1 MSVTTFTG
9 GFSRTF
15 ASLRNRNFRIFFTAQ
30 IISVTGTWMQSIAQM
45 WLVFHLTGSGLAL
58 GITAA
63 LQFTPILLFG
73 PWGGLLADRFDKRKL
88 LMVTQSAAGAVA
100 LVLAG
105 LTLGGIVQ
113 LWMIYVLAF
122 SLGMVNVFDNPGR
135 QSFVTE
141 MVGRDQLVNAV
152 GLNSAVFTLARVI
165 GPAIAGL
172 LIAVVGTGWC
182 FLYNG
187 LSYFPVVLALLLM
200 HPSELYRGQ
209 PVARSRG
216 QIRAGIR
223 YAWSRPELRFPL
235 LLMLVVGTLAFNFS
249 VVMPLMASLVFKA
262 GASTFGLLMSF
273 MGAGAFVGALVSA
286 ARARPSHRLLA
297 FAGLAFGT
305 LLVGAAIAPTL
316 DIELSVLLPLGAAMI
331 TFQATSNSLLQLNSD
346 PIFRGRVMALYVM
359 VFLGTTPIGGPV
371 VGWVAEQFGARS
383 ALGLGGIATVV
394 ASAALLW
401 GLGHWHVGEVNRTG
415 SAPSQ
420 TGPQLEQLT
429 GFRNSP
435 AGNSQR

>member
-1 MSVTTFTG
+1 MTTLVG
-9 GFSRTF
+9 GFNRTF

-30 IISVTGTWMQSIAQM
+30 IVSVTGTWMQSIAQM
-45 WLVFHLTGSGLAL
+45 WLVLHLTGSGIAL

-73 PWGGLLADRFDKRKL
+73 TWGGLLADRVDKRKL
-88 LMVTQSAAGAVA
+88 LMVTQSAAGLVA

-105 LTLGGIVQ
+105 LTLGGVVQ
-113 LWMIYVLAF
+113 LWMVYVLAF
-122 SLGMVNVFDNPGR
+122 GLGMVNVFDNPGR

-141 MVGRDQLVNAV
+141 MVGKDQVTNAV

-165 GPAIAGL
+165 GPAIAGV
-172 LIAVVGTGWC
+172 LIAAVGTGWC

-200 HPSELYRGQ
+200 HSWELHRGQ
-209 PVARSRG
+209 PTPRARG

-223 YAWSRPELRFPL
+223 YAWNRPELRFPL

-249 VVMPLMASLVFKA
+249 VLMPLMASFVFHS

-286 ARARPSHRLLA
+286 SREKPSHGLLA
-297 FAGLAFGT
+297 FAGIAFGA
-305 LLVGAAIAPTL
+305 LLIGAALAPTL
-316 DIELSVLLPLGAAMI
+316 PIELLVLLPLGAAMI
-331 TFQATSNSLLQLNSD
+331 TFQATANSLLQLNSD
-346 PIFRGRVMALYVM
+346 PVFRGRVMALYVM
-359 VFLGTTPIGGPV
+359 VFLGSTPIGGPV

-383 ALGLGGIATVV
+383 GLGLGGIATFI
-394 ASAALLW
+394 ASVALLW
-401 GLGHWHVGEVNRTG
+401 GLRHWRVGQVQ
-415 SAPSQ
+415 PSHRPI
-420 TGPQLEQLT
+420 TE
-429 GFRNSP
+429 
-435 AGNSQR
+435 AGMAVGVKTV